1 MFDDETQERIDRFMK
16 VRVNEGL
23 KIDPET
29 AEVDFSGLTGGPVR
43 NCPYDANFGKLHREM
58 LFRACSWK

>member
-1 MFDDETQERIDRFMK
+1 MFDNETQERIDRFMK

-29 AEVDFSGLTGGPVR
+29 AEVRWEYVR
-43 NCPYDANFGKLHREM
+43 FMNPY
-58 LFRACSWK
+58 